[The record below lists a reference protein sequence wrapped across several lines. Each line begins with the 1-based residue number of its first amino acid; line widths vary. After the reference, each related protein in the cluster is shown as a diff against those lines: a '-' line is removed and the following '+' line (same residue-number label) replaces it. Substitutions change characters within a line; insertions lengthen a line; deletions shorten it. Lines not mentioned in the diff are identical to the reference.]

1 LYAACETQRNG
12 TNVDNTAFVRC
23 QVITNKLE
31 VSRPGDAKK
40 RKKTTGGPSKRHRD
54 AAGSS
59 APGLAELFEIVN
71 RTARHFAEQPL
82 YLLAAV
88 IAESRESGQDTY
100 VKARGCIS
108 QASPTLPSHVQAARR
123 GKQKLTD
130 ECCRL
135 VITVFK
141 HIE

>member
-1 LYAACETQRNG
+1 MSGHHEQTRGRAR
-12 TNVDNTAFVRC
+12 
-23 QVITNKLE
+23 LE
-31 VSRPGDAKK
+31 HSRLGDAQK
-40 RKKTTGGPSKRHRD
+40 RKRTTGGPSKRHRD

-71 RTARHFAEQPL
+71 RTARHYAEQHS

-100 VKARGCIS
+100 VKARGCVG

-123 GKQKLTD
+123 GKLKLTD
-130 ECCRL
+130 ADRRMLSNSNKYFQASRL
-135 VITVFK
+135 TQ
-141 HIE
+141 HPQCMQL